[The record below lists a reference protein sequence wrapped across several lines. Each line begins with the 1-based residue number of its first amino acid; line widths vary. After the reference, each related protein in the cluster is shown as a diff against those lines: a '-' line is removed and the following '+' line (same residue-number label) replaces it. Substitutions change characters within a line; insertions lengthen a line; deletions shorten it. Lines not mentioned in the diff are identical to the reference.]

1 MFLLL
6 FACSSPVVTD
16 AELIANARLH
26 LRSSP
31 VDAVELCLE
40 IDSMEVRAGC
50 VEQAAL
56 LLALDDLSASLSS
69 CEQLENPDECMFKV
83 AEVVGDAELCQ
94 RAGEFEFNCK
104 MHVFSNALHSWVPR
118 GASPSDI
125 PSIAG
130 SHISA
135 ATLSPDDPRPWSAIW
150 RWVLGAQRP
159 LDRSSCS
166 GVDQPMEREA
176 CEMTAITVFNDRLN
190 HYRDLGLHL
199 CEGDLPPPVQ
209 YLSDPELDRV
219 LSMRRSQD
227 LCDNTAVLAPPIG
240 GLPGEGL

>member
-1 MFLLL
+1 MFTLLL
-6 FACSSPVVTD
+6 ACSSPVVTD

-26 LRSSP
+26 LDDDP
-31 VDAVELCLE
+31 VAAVELCLK
-40 IDSMEVRAGC
+40 IDSMEVRTGC
-50 VEQAAL
+50 VEQAAPV
-56 LLALDDLSASLSS
+56 LAIENLDSSLSL
-69 CEQLENPDECMFKV
+69 CEQLENPDECMFRV
-83 AEVVGDAELCQ
+83 AEAVEDAELCI

-104 MHVFSNALHSWVPR
+104 MHIFSNELHSWIPR
-118 GASPSDI
+118 GALPADI
-125 PSIAG
+125 TSIAG
-130 SHISA
+130 SHISTA
-135 ATLSPDDPRPWSAIW
+135 RLSPDDPRPWSAIW

-159 LDRSSCS
+159 LDRPSCS

-219 LSMRRSQD
+219 LSVRRSQD